1 MIHFTDSGFPLLAFH
16 GFRAG
21 NKKAGQPLFGATGYL
36 NYSALSVL
44 IESFNSGEDFPLEEL
59 KRGTAAG

>member
-1 MIHFTDSGFPLLAFH
+1 MIHFTDPGFALPAFH
-16 GFRAG
+16 GTRSG

-44 IESFNSGEDFPLEEL
+44 IESFNSGEHFPLEEL
-59 KRGTAAG
+59 K